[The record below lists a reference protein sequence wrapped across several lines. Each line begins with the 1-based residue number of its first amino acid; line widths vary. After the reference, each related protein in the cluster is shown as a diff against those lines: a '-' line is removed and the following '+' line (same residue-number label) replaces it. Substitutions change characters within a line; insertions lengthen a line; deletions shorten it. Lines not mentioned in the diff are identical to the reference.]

1 MTSTSIL
8 STMKVDVSK
17 RSYQN

>member
-8 STMKVDVSK
+8 SMKVDVSK